1 MNDELRAA
9 TKAAEDAAR
18 EYREALDEQQL
29 AQLACDDNWVSTS
42 TARLLRAWSTLVATT
57 SALRRLEAHSAR
69 Q

>member
-1 MNDELRAA
+1 MNDEVQAA
-9 TKAAEDAAR
+9 TKVAEDAAR

-42 TARLLRAWSTLVATT
+42 TVRLLRAWSALVETT
-57 SALRRLEAHSAR
+57 RVLRHLEARSAR